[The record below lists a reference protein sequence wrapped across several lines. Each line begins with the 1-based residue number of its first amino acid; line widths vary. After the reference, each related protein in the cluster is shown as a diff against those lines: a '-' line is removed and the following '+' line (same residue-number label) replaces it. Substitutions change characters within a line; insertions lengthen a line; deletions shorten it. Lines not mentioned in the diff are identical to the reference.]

1 LRRFV
6 MVKKIIEVKDVHKY
20 FKRGETFVHALRGVS
35 MTINQGDFVF
45 IIGPSGSGKSTLL
58 HLIGALDLPTE
69 GEILFDGKKLSDFDE
84 DTLSI
89 IRRKKI
95 GFIFQAF
102 NLMQSL
108 TALENVTIPLVP
120 SGIEEEKANEKA
132 IKLMTLLGLKERIYH
147 TPNQLSGG
155 QQQRVAIARALI
167 NDPIIVLADE
177 PTGEV
182 DSQTGN
188 EIFDYLRKMNKQ
200 FNKTFVIVTHD
211 TEYIKKGDKI
221 FKIHDGKIVR

>member
-1 LRRFV
+1 

>member
-1 LRRFV
+1 
-6 MVKKIIEVKDVHKY
+6 MAKKIIEVKNIHKY

-35 MTINQGDFVF
+35 LTINQGDFIF

-58 HLIGALDLPTE
+58 HILGALDLPTQGEVVFE
-69 GEILFDGKKLSDFDE
+69 GKRLSELDE
-84 DTLSI
+84 DVLSV

-120 SGIEEEKANEKA
+120 TGVDEETANNRA
-132 IKLMTLLGLKERIYH
+132 IKLMKMLGLGDRIYH

-155 QQQRVAIARALI
+155 QQQRVAIARAMI
-167 NDPIIVLADE
+167 NDPALVLADE

-188 EIFDYLRKMNKQ
+188 EIFDYLRKMNKLYK
-200 FNKTFVIVTHD
+200 KTFVIVTHD
-211 TEYIKKGDKI
+211 MEYIKRGDKVY
-221 FKIHDGKIVR
+221 KIHDGKIVS

>member
-1 LRRFV
+1 
-6 MVKKIIEVKDVHKY
+6 MAKKIIEVKDVHKY
-20 FKRGETFVHALRGVS
+20 FKLGETLVHALRGVS
-35 MTINQGDFVF
+35 LTINEGDFIF

-58 HLIGALDLPTE
+58 HLLGALDVPTE
-69 GEILFDGKKLSDFDE
+69 GRITFEGKNLAELDE
-84 DTLSI
+84 DILSI

-108 TALENVTIPLVP
+108 TAIDNVTIPLVP
-120 SGIEEEKANEKA
+120 AGVNEQVAKAKA
-132 IKLMTLLGLKERIYH
+132 AKLMAMLGLKDRMQH

-188 EIFDYLRKMNKQ
+188 EIFDYLRMMNKK
-200 FNKTFVIVTHD
+200 FKKTFVIVTHD
-211 TEYIKKGDKI
+211 TEYMKKGDKI
-221 FKIHDGKIVR
+221 FKIHDGKIVT

>member
-1 LRRFV
+1 
-6 MVKKIIEVKDVHKY
+6 MAKKIIEVKDVHKY
-20 FKRGETFVHALRGVS
+20 FKLGETYVHALRGVS
-35 MTINQGDFVF
+35 MTINEGDFVF

-58 HLIGALDLPTE
+58 HLIGALDVPTK
-69 GEILFDGKKLSDFDE
+69 GEISFQGNRLSEMEE
-84 DTLSI
+84 DILST

-102 NLMQSL
+102 NLMHSL

-120 SGIEEEKANEKA
+120 SNVDEQVANARA
-132 IKLMTLLGLKERIYH
+132 IKLMKMLGLGDRINH

-167 NDPIIVLADE
+167 NDPVIVLADE

-182 DSQTGN
+182 DSATGN
-188 EIFDYLRKMNKQ
+188 EIFSYLRMMNRK
-200 FNKTFVIVTHD
+200 FKKTFVIVTHD

-221 FKIHDGKIVR
+221 FKIHDGKIVN

>member
-1 LRRFV
+1 

-20 FKRGETFVHALRGVS
+20 FKMGENLVHALRGVS

-58 HLIGALDLPTE
+58 HLIGALDVPTD
-69 GEILFDGKKLSDFDE
+69 GEIYFEGKKLSQMEE
-84 DTLSI
+84 DILST

-102 NLMQSL
+102 NLMNSL
-108 TALENVTIPLVP
+108 TALENVTIPLIP
-120 SGIEEEKANEKA
+120 SGVDESVANTRA
-132 IKLMTLLGLKERIYH
+132 IKLMKMLGLGDRINH

-155 QQQRVAIARALI
+155 QQQRVAIARSLI

-182 DSQTGN
+182 DSVTGN
-188 EIFDYLRKMNKQ
+188 EIFDYLRMMNKK

-211 TEYIKKGDKI
+211 MEYIKRGDKV
-221 FKIHDGKIVR
+221 FKIHDGKIVS

>member
-1 LRRFV
+1 

-20 FKRGETFVHALRGVS
+20 FKMGENLVHALRGVS

-58 HLIGALDLPTE
+58 HLIGALDVPTD
-69 GEILFDGKKLSDFDE
+69 GEIYFEGKKLSQMEE
-84 DTLSI
+84 DILST

-102 NLMQSL
+102 NLMNSL
-108 TALENVTIPLVP
+108 TALENVTIPLIP
-120 SGIEEEKANEKA
+120 SGVDESVANTRA
-132 IKLMTLLGLKERIYH
+132 IKLMKMLGLGDRINH
-147 TPNQLSGG
+147 TPMQLSGG
-155 QQQRVAIARALI
+155 QQQRVAIARALV

-182 DSQTGN
+182 DSVTGN
-188 EIFDYLRKMNKQ
+188 EIFDYLRMMNKK

-221 FKIHDGKIVR
+221 FKIHDGKIVS

>member
-1 LRRFV
+1 
-6 MVKKIIEVKDVHKY
+6 MAKKIIEVKDVHKY
-20 FKRGETFVHALRGVS
+20 FKLGETLVHALRGVS
-35 MTINQGDFVF
+35 LTINEGDFIF

-58 HLIGALDLPTE
+58 HLLGALDVPTE
-69 GEILFDGKKLSDFDE
+69 GRITFEGKNLAELDE
-84 DTLSI
+84 DVLSI

-108 TALENVTIPLVP
+108 TAIDNVTIPLVP
-120 SGIEEEKANEKA
+120 AGVNEQVAKAKA
-132 IKLMTLLGLKERIYH
+132 AKLMAMLGLKDRMQH

-188 EIFDYLRKMNKQ
+188 EIFDYLRMMNKK
-200 FNKTFVIVTHD
+200 FKKTFVIVTHD
-211 TEYIKKGDKI
+211 TEYMKKGDKI
-221 FKIHDGKIVR
+221 FKIHDGKIVT

>member
-1 LRRFV
+1 

-20 FKRGETFVHALRGVS
+20 FKLGETFVHALRGVS

-58 HLIGALDLPTE
+58 HLFGALDTPTE
-69 GEILFDGKKLSDFDE
+69 GEITFEGKKLSEMDE
-84 DTLSI
+84 DVLSV

-108 TALENVTIPLVP
+108 TAIENVTIPLVP
-120 SGIEEEKANEKA
+120 QKIDEETANKRA
-132 IKLMTLLGLKERIYH
+132 TKLMTMLGLKDRLYH

-167 NDPIIVLADE
+167 NDPLIVLADE

-188 EIFDYLRKMNKQ
+188 EIFDYLRMMNKK

-221 FKIHDGKIVR
+221 FKIHDGKIVN

>member
-1 LRRFV
+1 

-20 FKRGETFVHALRGVS
+20 FKMGENLVHALRGVS

-58 HLIGALDLPTE
+58 HLIGALDVPTD
-69 GEILFDGKKLSDFDE
+69 GEIYFEDKKLSQMEE
-84 DTLSI
+84 DILST

-102 NLMQSL
+102 NLMTSL
-108 TALENVTIPLVP
+108 TALENVTIPLIP
-120 SGIEEEKANEKA
+120 SGVDEGVANARA
-132 IKLMTLLGLKERIYH
+132 IKLMKMLGLGDRINH
-147 TPNQLSGG
+147 TPMQLSGG

-182 DSQTGN
+182 DSKTGN
-188 EIFDYLRKMNKQ
+188 EIFDYLRLMNKK
-200 FNKTFVIVTHD
+200 FKKTFVIVTHD
-211 TEYIKKGDKI
+211 TEYIKKGDRI
-221 FKIHDGKIVR
+221 FKIHDGKIVA

>member
-1 LRRFV
+1 
-6 MVKKIIEVKDVHKY
+6 MVKKLIEVKDVHKY
-20 FKRGETFVHALRGVS
+20 FKLGENFVHALRGVS
-35 MTINQGDFVF
+35 MTINQGDFIF

-58 HLIGALDLPTE
+58 HLLGALDTPTK
-69 GEILFDGKKLSDFDE
+69 GEIIFEGKNLSEMDE
-84 DTLSI
+84 DVLSA

-108 TALENVTIPLVP
+108 TAIENVTIPLVP
-120 SGIEEEKANEKA
+120 QNIDEETANKRA
-132 IKLMTLLGLKERIYH
+132 AKLMTMLGLKDRMLH
-147 TPNQLSGG
+147 TPSQLSGG
-155 QQQRVAIARALI
+155 QQQRVSIARALV
-167 NDPIIVLADE
+167 NDPLIVLADE

-182 DSQTGN
+182 DSATGN
-188 EIFDYLRKMNKQ
+188 EIFSYLRLMNKK

-221 FKIHDGKIVR
+221 FKIHDGKIVN

>member
-1 LRRFV
+1 

-20 FKRGETFVHALRGVS
+20 FKMGENLVHALRGVS

-58 HLIGALDLPTE
+58 HLIGALDVPTD
-69 GEILFDGKKLSDFDE
+69 GEIYFEGKKLSQMEE
-84 DTLSI
+84 DILST

-102 NLMQSL
+102 NLMTSL
-108 TALENVTIPLVP
+108 TALENVTIPLIP
-120 SGIEEEKANEKA
+120 SGVDESVANTRA
-132 IKLMTLLGLKERIYH
+132 IKLMKMLGLGDRINH

-155 QQQRVAIARALI
+155 QQQRVAIARSLI

-182 DSQTGN
+182 DSVTGN
-188 EIFDYLRKMNKQ
+188 EIFDYLRMMNKK

-211 TEYIKKGDKI
+211 MEYIKRGDKV
-221 FKIHDGKIVR
+221 FKIHDGKIVS

>member
-1 LRRFV
+1 

-20 FKRGETFVHALRGVS
+20 FKMGENLVHALRGVS

-58 HLIGALDLPTE
+58 HLIGALDVPTD
-69 GEILFDGKKLSDFDE
+69 GEIYFEGKKLSQMEE
-84 DTLSI
+84 DILST

-102 NLMQSL
+102 NLMTSL

-120 SGIEEEKANEKA
+120 SGVDEGVANTRA
-132 IKLMTLLGLKERIYH
+132 IKLMKMLGLGDRINH

-155 QQQRVAIARALI
+155 QQQRVAIARSLI

-182 DSQTGN
+182 DSVTGN
-188 EIFDYLRKMNKQ
+188 EIFDYLRIMNKK

-211 TEYIKKGDKI
+211 TEYIKKGDKV
-221 FKIHDGKIVR
+221 FKIHDGKIVN

>member
-1 LRRFV
+1 

-20 FKRGETFVHALRGVS
+20 FKMGENLVHALRGVS

-58 HLIGALDLPTE
+58 HLIGALDVPTD
-69 GEILFDGKKLSDFDE
+69 GEIYFEGKKLSQMEE
-84 DTLSI
+84 DILST

-102 NLMQSL
+102 NLMTSL
-108 TALENVTIPLVP
+108 TALENVTIPLIP
-120 SGIEEEKANEKA
+120 SGVDEEVANNKA
-132 IKLMTLLGLKERIYH
+132 IKLMSMLGLRDRIYH

-155 QQQRVAIARALI
+155 QQQRVAIARSLI

-182 DSQTGN
+182 DSVTGN
-188 EIFDYLRKMNKQ
+188 EIFDYLRMMNKK

-211 TEYIKKGDKI
+211 MEYIKRGDKI
-221 FKIHDGKIVR
+221 FKIHDGKIVN

>member
-1 LRRFV
+1 

-20 FKRGETFVHALRGVS
+20 FKMGENLVHALRGVS

-58 HLIGALDLPTE
+58 HLIGALDVPTD
-69 GEILFDGKKLSDFDE
+69 GEIYFEGKKLSQMEE
-84 DTLSI
+84 DILST

-102 NLMQSL
+102 NLMTAL
-108 TALENVTIPLVP
+108 TALENVTIPLIP
-120 SGIEEEKANEKA
+120 SGVDEGVADTRA
-132 IKLMTLLGLKERIYH
+132 IKLMKMLGLGDRINH
-147 TPNQLSGG
+147 TPMQLSGG

-182 DSQTGN
+182 DSKTGN
-188 EIFDYLRKMNKQ
+188 EIFDYLRIMNKK

-221 FKIHDGKIVR
+221 FKIHDGKIVS

>member
-1 LRRFV
+1 
-6 MVKKIIEVKDVHKY
+6 MVKKLIEVKDVHKY
-20 FKRGETFVHALRGVS
+20 FKLGENFVHALRGVS
-35 MTINQGDFVF
+35 LTINRGDFIF

-58 HLIGALDLPTE
+58 HLLGALDTPTK
-69 GEILFDGKKLSDFDE
+69 GEIIFEGKNLSEMDE
-84 DTLSI
+84 DILSV

-108 TALENVTIPLVP
+108 TAIENVTIPLVP
-120 SGIEEEKANEKA
+120 QNIDEETANKRA
-132 IKLMTLLGLKERIYH
+132 AKLMTMLGLKDRMLH

-155 QQQRVAIARALI
+155 QQQRVSIARALI
-167 NDPIIVLADE
+167 NDPLIVLADE

-182 DSQTGN
+182 DSATGN
-188 EIFDYLRKMNKQ
+188 EIFDYLRMMNKK

-221 FKIHDGKIVR
+221 FKIHDGKIVN

>member
-1 LRRFV
+1 
-6 MVKKIIEVKDVHKY
+6 MGKKIIEVKDVHKY
-20 FKRGETFVHALRGVS
+20 FKLGETYVHALRGVS
-35 MTINQGDFVF
+35 MTINEGDFVF

-58 HLIGALDLPTE
+58 HLLGALDVPTKGDIFFQGKNLSE
-69 GEILFDGKKLSDFDE
+69 MEEDILSV
-84 DTLSI
+84 

-120 SGIEEEKANEKA
+120 SNVDERVANARAVKFM
-132 IKLMTLLGLKERIYH
+132 KMLGLGDRIYH

-155 QQQRVAIARALI
+155 QQQRVSIARALI

-188 EIFDYLRKMNKQ
+188 EIFSYLRMMNKK

-221 FKIHDGKIVR
+221 FKIHDGKIVN

>member
-1 LRRFV
+1 
-6 MVKKIIEVKDVHKY
+6 MVKKIIEVKNVHKY
-20 FKRGETFVHALRGVS
+20 FKLGETFVHALRGVS
-35 MTINQGDFVF
+35 LTINQSDFVF

-58 HLIGALDLPTE
+58 HLLGALDVPTE
-69 GEILFDGKKLSDFDE
+69 GAILFEGKNLADLDE
-84 DTLSI
+84 DVLSA

-108 TALENVTIPLVP
+108 TAIDNVTIPLVP
-120 SGIEEEKANEKA
+120 AGVKEEVAKKKAA
-132 IKLMTLLGLKERIYH
+132 QLMTMLGLKDRIYH

-167 NDPIIVLADE
+167 NDPLIVLADE

-188 EIFDYLRKMNKQ
+188 EIFDYLRLMNKK

-211 TEYIKKGDKI
+211 TEYIKKGDKV
-221 FKIHDGKIVR
+221 FKIHDGKIVN

>member
-1 LRRFV
+1 
-6 MVKKIIEVKDVHKY
+6 MVKKLIEVKDVHKY
-20 FKRGETFVHALRGVS
+20 FKLGENFVHALRGVS
-35 MTINQGDFVF
+35 MTINQGDFIF

-58 HLIGALDLPTE
+58 HLLGALDTPTE
-69 GEILFDGKKLSDFDE
+69 GEIIFEGKKLSELDE
-84 DTLSI
+84 DVLSV

-108 TALENVTIPLVP
+108 TAIENVTIPLVP
-120 SGIEEEKANEKA
+120 QNIDEETANKRA
-132 IKLMTLLGLKERIYH
+132 AKLMTMLGLKDRMLH

-155 QQQRVAIARALI
+155 QQQRVSIARALI
-167 NDPIIVLADE
+167 NDPLIVLADE

-182 DSQTGN
+182 DSATGN
-188 EIFDYLRKMNKQ
+188 EIFNYLRLMNKK

-211 TEYIKKGDKI
+211 TEYIKKGDRI
-221 FKIHDGKIVR
+221 FKIHDGKIAV

>member
-1 LRRFV
+1 MEEDIL
-6 MVKKIIEVKDVHKY
+6 
-20 FKRGETFVHALRGVS
+20 
-35 MTINQGDFVF
+35 
-45 IIGPSGSGKSTLL
+45 ST
-58 HLIGALDLPTE
+58 
-69 GEILFDGKKLSDFDE
+69 
-84 DTLSI
+84 

-102 NLMQSL
+102 NLMTSL

-120 SGIEEEKANEKA
+120 SGVDEGVANTRA
-132 IKLMTLLGLKERIYH
+132 IKLMKMLGLGDRINH

-155 QQQRVAIARALI
+155 QQQRVAIARSLI

-182 DSQTGN
+182 DSVTGN
-188 EIFDYLRKMNKQ
+188 EIFDYLRIMNKK

-211 TEYIKKGDKI
+211 TEYIKKGDKV
-221 FKIHDGKIVR
+221 FKIHDGKIVN

>member
-1 LRRFV
+1 

-20 FKRGETFVHALRGVS
+20 FKMGENLVHALRGVS

-58 HLIGALDLPTE
+58 HLIGALDVPTD
-69 GEILFDGKKLSDFDE
+69 GEIYFEGKKLSQMEE
-84 DTLSI
+84 DILST

-102 NLMQSL
+102 NLMTSL
-108 TALENVTIPLVP
+108 TALENVTIPLIP
-120 SGIEEEKANEKA
+120 SGVDEEVANSRA
-132 IKLMTLLGLKERIYH
+132 IKLMSMLGLRDRIYH

-155 QQQRVAIARALI
+155 QQQRVAIARSLI

-182 DSQTGN
+182 DSVTGN
-188 EIFDYLRKMNKQ
+188 EIFDYLRMMNKK

-221 FKIHDGKIVR
+221 FKIHDGKIVN

>member
-1 LRRFV
+1 
-6 MVKKIIEVKDVHKY
+6 MVKKLIEVKDVHKY
-20 FKRGETFVHALRGVS
+20 FKLGETFVHALRGVS

-58 HLIGALDLPTE
+58 HLVGALDTPTE
-69 GEILFDGKKLSDFDE
+69 GEITFEGKKLSELDE
-84 DTLSI
+84 DVLSV

-120 SGIEEEKANEKA
+120 QNIDEETANKRA
-132 IKLMTLLGLKERIYH
+132 AKLMTMLGLKDRMLH

-155 QQQRVAIARALI
+155 QQQRVAIARALV
-167 NDPIIVLADE
+167 NDPLIVLADE

-188 EIFDYLRKMNKQ
+188 EIFDYLRLMNRK

-221 FKIHDGKIVR
+221 FKIHDGKIVA

>member
-1 LRRFV
+1 

-20 FKRGETFVHALRGVS
+20 FKMGENLVHALRGVS

-58 HLIGALDLPTE
+58 HLIGALDVPTD
-69 GEILFDGKKLSDFDE
+69 GEIYFEGKKLSQMEE
-84 DTLSI
+84 DILST

-102 NLMQSL
+102 NLMTSL
-108 TALENVTIPLVP
+108 TALENVTIPLIP
-120 SGIEEEKANEKA
+120 SGVDESVANTRA
-132 IKLMTLLGLKERIYH
+132 IKLMKMLGLGDRINH
-147 TPNQLSGG
+147 TPMQLSGG

-182 DSQTGN
+182 DSKTGN
-188 EIFDYLRKMNKQ
+188 EIFDYLRLMNKK

-211 TEYIKKGDKI
+211 TEYIKKGDRI
-221 FKIHDGKIVR
+221 FKIHDGKIVD

>member
-1 LRRFV
+1 
-6 MVKKIIEVKDVHKY
+6 MAKKIIEVKDVHKY
-20 FKRGETFVHALRGVS
+20 FKRGETFVHALRGIS
-35 MTINQGDFVF
+35 LTINQGDFIF

-58 HLIGALDLPTE
+58 HILGALDLPTQ
-69 GEILFDGKKLSDFDE
+69 GEIVFEGKKLSELDE
-84 DTLSI
+84 DVLSV

-120 SGIEEEKANEKA
+120 TGVDEETANNRA
-132 IKLMTLLGLKERIYH
+132 IKLMKVLGLGDRIYH

-155 QQQRVAIARALI
+155 QQQRVAIARAMI
-167 NDPIIVLADE
+167 NDPALVLADE

-188 EIFDYLRKMNKQ
+188 EIFDYLRKMNKLYK
-200 FNKTFVIVTHD
+200 KTFVIVTHD
-211 TEYIKKGDKI
+211 TEYIKRGDKVY
-221 FKIHDGKIVR
+221 KIHDGKIVS

>member
-1 LRRFV
+1 
-6 MVKKIIEVKDVHKY
+6 MAKKIIEVKDVHKY
-20 FKRGETFVHALRGVS
+20 FKLGETYVHALRGVS
-35 MTINQGDFVF
+35 MTINEGDFVF

-58 HLIGALDLPTE
+58 HLLGALDVPTK
-69 GEILFDGKKLSDFDE
+69 GEISFQGNRLSEMEE
-84 DTLSI
+84 DILST

-102 NLMQSL
+102 NLMHSL

-120 SGIEEEKANEKA
+120 SNVDEQVANARA
-132 IKLMTLLGLKERIYH
+132 IKLMKMLGLGDRINH

-167 NDPIIVLADE
+167 NDPVIVLADE

-182 DSQTGN
+182 DSATGN
-188 EIFDYLRKMNKQ
+188 EIFSYLRMMNKK

-221 FKIHDGKIVR
+221 FKIHDGKIV

>member
-1 LRRFV
+1 

-20 FKRGETFVHALRGVS
+20 FKLGETYVHALRGVS
-35 MTINQGDFVF
+35 LTIAEGDFVF

-58 HLIGALDLPTE
+58 HLLGALDVPTK
-69 GEILFDGKKLSDFDE
+69 GEISFQGNRLSEMEE
-84 DTLSI
+84 DILST

-102 NLMQSL
+102 NLMHSL

-120 SGIEEEKANEKA
+120 SNIDEQVANAKAV
-132 IKLMTLLGLKERIYH
+132 KLMKMLGLGDRIHH

-155 QQQRVAIARALI
+155 QQQRVAIARALV

-182 DSQTGN
+182 DSTTGN
-188 EIFDYLRKMNKQ
+188 EIFSYLRMMNKK

-211 TEYIKKGDKI
+211 MEYIKKGDKI
-221 FKIHDGKIVR
+221 FKIHDGKLVN

>member
-1 LRRFV
+1 
-6 MVKKIIEVKDVHKY
+6 MAKKIIEVKDVHKY
-20 FKRGETFVHALRGVS
+20 FKLGETYVHALRGVS
-35 MTINQGDFVF
+35 LTINEGDFVF

-58 HLIGALDLPTE
+58 HLLGALDVPTK
-69 GEILFDGKKLSDFDE
+69 GEISFQGNRLSEMEE
-84 DTLSI
+84 DILSV

-120 SGIEEEKANEKA
+120 SSVDERVANA
-132 IKLMTLLGLKERIYH
+132 RAVKLMKMLGLGDRIYH

-182 DSQTGN
+182 DSVTGN
-188 EIFDYLRKMNKQ
+188 EIFSYLRMMNKK

-211 TEYIKKGDKI
+211 TEYIKKGDLI
-221 FKIHDGKIVR
+221 FKIHDGKIVN

>member
-1 LRRFV
+1 
-6 MVKKIIEVKDVHKY
+6 MAKKIIEAKDVHKY
-20 FKRGETFVHALRGVS
+20 FKLGETYVHALRGVS
-35 MTINQGDFVF
+35 MTINEGDFVF

-58 HLIGALDLPTE
+58 HLLGALDVPTK
-69 GEILFDGKKLSDFDE
+69 GEISFQGNRLSEMEE
-84 DTLSI
+84 DILST

-102 NLMQSL
+102 NLMHSL

-120 SGIEEEKANEKA
+120 SNVDEQVANARA
-132 IKLMTLLGLKERIYH
+132 IKLMKMLGLGDRINH

-167 NDPIIVLADE
+167 NDPVIVLADE

-182 DSQTGN
+182 DSATGN
-188 EIFDYLRKMNKQ
+188 EIFSYLRMMNKK

-221 FKIHDGKIVR
+221 FKIHDGKIV

>member
-1 LRRFV
+1 
-6 MVKKIIEVKDVHKY
+6 MVKKIVEVKDVHKY
-20 FKRGETFVHALRGVS
+20 FKMGENLVHALRGVS

-58 HLIGALDLPTE
+58 HLIGALDVPTD
-69 GEILFDGKKLSDFDE
+69 GEIYFEGKKLSQMEE
-84 DTLSI
+84 DILST

-102 NLMQSL
+102 NLMTSL
-108 TALENVTIPLVP
+108 TALENVTIPLIP
-120 SGIEEEKANEKA
+120 SGVDEEVANNRA
-132 IKLMTLLGLKERIYH
+132 IKLMSMLGLRDRIYH

-155 QQQRVAIARALI
+155 QQQRVAIARSLI

-182 DSQTGN
+182 DSVTGN
-188 EIFDYLRKMNKQ
+188 EIFDYLRMMNKK

-211 TEYIKKGDKI
+211 MEYIKRGDKI
-221 FKIHDGKIVR
+221 FKIHDGKIVN

>member
-1 LRRFV
+1 

-20 FKRGETFVHALRGVS
+20 FKMGENLVHALRGVS

-58 HLIGALDLPTE
+58 HLIGALDVPTD
-69 GEILFDGKKLSDFDE
+69 GEIYFEGKKLSQMEE
-84 DTLSI
+84 DILST

-102 NLMQSL
+102 NLMTSL
-108 TALENVTIPLVP
+108 TALENVTIPLIP
-120 SGIEEEKANEKA
+120 SGVDESVANTRA
-132 IKLMTLLGLKERIYH
+132 IKLMKMPGLGDRINH
-147 TPNQLSGG
+147 TPMQLSGG

-182 DSQTGN
+182 DSKTGN
-188 EIFDYLRKMNKQ
+188 EIFDYLRLMNKK

-211 TEYIKKGDKI
+211 TEYIKKGDRI
-221 FKIHDGKIVR
+221 FKIHDGKIVD

>member
-1 LRRFV
+1 

-20 FKRGETFVHALRGVS
+20 FKMGENLVHALRGVS

-58 HLIGALDLPTE
+58 HLIGALDVPTD
-69 GEILFDGKKLSDFDE
+69 GEIYFEGKKLSQMEE
-84 DTLSI
+84 DILST

-102 NLMQSL
+102 NLMTSL
-108 TALENVTIPLVP
+108 TALENVTIPLIP
-120 SGIEEEKANEKA
+120 SGVDESVANTRA
-132 IKLMTLLGLKERIYH
+132 IKLMKMLGLGDRIDH

-155 QQQRVAIARALI
+155 QQQRVAIARSLI

-182 DSQTGN
+182 DSVTGN
-188 EIFDYLRKMNKQ
+188 EIFDYLRMMNKK

-221 FKIHDGKIVR
+221 FKIHDGKIVS